1 MADDT
6 AKRVAAVSFPPL
18 PAAKVARPP
27 QDAEG
32 EGAFSDLAKDGPANE
47 KDGPASE
54 EEVMQWRRRKKPTLT
69 EGTVI
74 LTDDGHIEAKMPR
87 RKIEKS
93 MKSKLSAKEKPE

>member
-6 AKRVAAVSFPPL
+6 AKRVAAASFPPL
-18 PAAKVARPP
+18 PVAKVARAMPEG
-27 QDAEG
+27 EG
-32 EGAFSDLAKDGPANE
+32 EGAFSDLVKESPT
-47 KDGPASE
+47 KE
-54 EEVMQWRRRKKPTLT
+54 EEVMEWRRRKKPTLK

-93 MKSKLSAKEKPE
+93 KKAKLSPSKDRQEGRE